1 MKPICRILNENIG
14 LTLIELM
21 IVLVLS
27 IVLMG
32 TVYLAFQIQQVSDK
46 EQQQV
51 TIAQQDLR
59 AVMLVMERDLR
70 NAGCD
75 PLLVNSP
82 TNMIFGV
89 QAPLSDSSLVISFD
103 LDADGTLDTGERVTY
118 SLVDNTLQRDDG
130 SPSPRILTENVSSI
144 HFEYLDVDG
153 SPTTEPSDI
162 RSIEVKIDVQSPDGE
177 FERTL
182 TRRIKLR
189 NMGL

>member
-1 MKPICRILNENIG
+1 MISGYRRHCR
-14 LTLIELM
+14 
-21 IVLVLS
+21 
-27 IVLMG
+27 
-32 TVYLAFQIQQVSDK
+32 TVPGYK
-46 EQQQV
+46 
-51 TIAQQDLR
+51 LR
-59 AVMLVMERDLR
+59 
-70 NAGCD
+70 
-75 PLLVNSP
+75 
-82 TNMIFGV
+82 
-89 QAPLSDSSLVISFD
+89 
-103 LDADGTLDTGERVTY
+103 LDADGTLDNGRAGYY

-144 HFEYLDVDG
+144 HFEYLAVDR

>member
-1 MKPICRILNENIG
+1 MKTICRIFNENIG

-21 IVLVLS
+21 IVMVLS
-27 IVLMG
+27 LVLMG
-32 TVYLAFQIQQVSDK
+32 TVYLAFQVQQVSDK

-75 PLLVNSP
+75 PLIANNP

-89 QAPLSDSSLVISFD
+89 QAPLSANSLTVSYD
-103 LDADGTLDTGERVTY
+103 LDADGTLDTEEKVTY
-118 SLVDNTLQRDDG
+118 SLAGSALQRDDG
-130 SPSPRILTENVSSI
+130 TTSTTLAENISAVD
-144 HFEYLDVDG
+144 FEYLDING
-153 SPTTEPSDI
+153 ASTTVLADI

-177 FERTL
+177 FDRTM

>member
-103 LDADGTLDTGERVTY
+103 LDADGTL
-118 SLVDNTLQRDDG
+118 VDNTLQRDDG